1 MRVPFLR
8 IATLTALA
16 TVPLAVHADVYRC
29 IQPDGKTLYSDSPCP
44 REAVQKSNISAAI
57 GLCSTAECE
66 SRRQQTVEDARQR
79 LRAEKE
85 ELAELTAK
93 RRLAELEA
101 ERARLDELRYRQS
114 VETRLAAAADDAANA
129 AAYSPYYP
137 VFPIS
142 GGVRPCGSRCLKP
155 QHRPRQPTLP
165 LAVRERGHP
174 MLMDR

>member
-1 MRVPFLR
+1 MRIPFLR
-8 IATLTALA
+8 MAMLTALA

-66 SRRQQTVEDARQR
+66 SRRQQAVEDARQR

-93 RRLAELEA
+93 RHLAELET
-101 ERARLDELRYRQS
+101 ERARLDELRYRQA

-129 AAYSPYYP
+129 AAYPPYYS
-137 VFPIS
+137 VFPMS
-142 GGVRPCGSRCLKP
+142 AGVRPCGSRCLKP
-155 QHRPRQPTLP
+155 HHRPHQPSVP
-165 LAVRERGHP
+165 IAVRERGQP
-174 MLMDR
+174 KLMDR